1 MSAVDDILGAMP
13 ADQISQQV
21 GASPD
26 EVRTAAAAVLPALL
40 GGLQANAGDP
50 SGAGSIL
57 QALGQHDDDL
67 LTGGADLS
75 AIDEQDGT
83 AIASHIFGDQE
94 DEVVNRLGGLPAVGR
109 LGRRRRPRAG
119 SCCRS
124 SPRWCSPGWPTACS
138 RVGAAGSAEA
148 PRARRPTPRPRS
160 RAAVVAA
167 LPARSTTCC
176 ATCSAARP
184 VGRRRPVGLVGRWRV
199 SGRLRP
205 RQHHRG
211 RARRHP
217 RWRASLTG
225 FPTVSGR
232 QEAARCRRAQD
243 ATADPRRRAA
253 HHAVSAGMPR

>member
-83 AIASHIFGDQE
+83 AIAGHIFGDQE
-94 DEVVNRLGGLPAVGR
+94 DEVVNRLGGLPAVGGSGAGGALVR
-109 LGRRRRPRAG
+109 KLLPILAPMVLSWLANRVLKGGGGGLGGGTAGAPGRQLALAPGRRWRQRSRLARRH
-119 SCCRS
+119 
-124 SPRWCSPGWPTACS
+124 
-138 RVGAAGSAEA
+138 AAR
-148 PRARRPTPRPRS
+148 RARERDRW
-160 RAAVVAA
+160 VVGDA
-167 LPARSTTCC
+167 
-176 ATCSAARP
+176 
-184 VGRRRPVGLVGRWRV
+184 VGLVGRWRV

-205 RQHHRG
+205 RQHHR
-211 RARRHP
+211 
-217 RWRASLTG
+217 
-225 FPTVSGR
+225 
-232 QEAARCRRAQD
+232 
-243 ATADPRRRAA
+243 
-253 HHAVSAGMPR
+253 

>member
-94 DEVVNRLGGLPAVGR
+94 DEVVNRLGGLPAVGGSGAGGALVR
-109 LGRRRRPRAG
+109 KLLPILAPMVLSWLANKVLKGGGGIGGGTAGAQADTSPSLPGGGGGSTPGSLDDMLRDVLGSATGGSSATPSGSSAGGGSAAGFDPGSIIGDVLGGILGGGRR
-119 SCCRS
+119 
-124 SPRWCSPGWPTACS
+124 
-138 RVGAAGSAEA
+138 
-148 PRARRPTPRPRS
+148 
-160 RAAVVAA
+160 
-167 LPARSTTCC
+167 
-176 ATCSAARP
+176 
-184 VGRRRPVGLVGRWRV
+184 
-199 SGRLRP
+199 
-205 RQHHRG
+205 
-211 RARRHP
+211 
-217 RWRASLTG
+217 
-225 FPTVSGR
+225 
-232 QEAARCRRAQD
+232 
-243 ATADPRRRAA
+243 
-253 HHAVSAGMPR
+253 

>member
-94 DEVVNRLGGLPAVGR
+94 DEVVNRLGGLPAVGGSGAGGALVR
-109 LGRRRRPRAG
+109 KLLPILAPMVLSWLANRVLKGGGGGLGGGTAAAQPDTSPSPSLPGGGGGSTPGSLDDMLRDVLGIATGGGSSTPSGSSAGGGSAGGFDPGSIIGDVLGGILGGGRR
-119 SCCRS
+119 
-124 SPRWCSPGWPTACS
+124 
-138 RVGAAGSAEA
+138 
-148 PRARRPTPRPRS
+148 
-160 RAAVVAA
+160 
-167 LPARSTTCC
+167 
-176 ATCSAARP
+176 
-184 VGRRRPVGLVGRWRV
+184 
-199 SGRLRP
+199 
-205 RQHHRG
+205 
-211 RARRHP
+211 
-217 RWRASLTG
+217 
-225 FPTVSGR
+225 
-232 QEAARCRRAQD
+232 
-243 ATADPRRRAA
+243 
-253 HHAVSAGMPR
+253 

>member
-83 AIASHIFGDQE
+83 AIAGHIFGDQQ
-94 DEVVNRLGGLPAVGR
+94 DEVVNRLGGLPAVGGSGR
-109 LGRRRRPRAG
+109 GGALVRKLLPILAPMVLSWLANRVLKGGGGGLGGGTASAQPGRHRAVAAGRRWRQHPGLARRHAARRARQRD
-119 SCCRS
+119 RS
-124 SPRWCSPGWPTACS
+124 
-138 RVGAAGSAEA
+138 AAA
-148 PRARRPTPRPRS
+148 PRARRPAAGRRPGSTP
-160 RAAVVAA
+160 AA
-167 LPARSTTCC
+167 SS
-176 ATCSAARP
+176 ATCSAASSAA
-184 VGRRRPVGLVGRWRV
+184 GRR
-199 SGRLRP
+199 
-205 RQHHRG
+205 
-211 RARRHP
+211 
-217 RWRASLTG
+217 
-225 FPTVSGR
+225 
-232 QEAARCRRAQD
+232 
-243 ATADPRRRAA
+243 
-253 HHAVSAGMPR
+253 

>member
-94 DEVVNRLGGLPAVGR
+94 DEVVNRLGGLPAVGGSGVGGALVKKLLPILAPMVLSWLANR
-109 LGRRRRPRAG
+109 VLKGGGGGLGGGTAGAQADTSPSLPGGGGGSAPGSLDDMLRDVLGSATGGASATPSGSSTGGGSAAGFDPGSIIGDVLGGILGGGRR
-119 SCCRS
+119 
-124 SPRWCSPGWPTACS
+124 
-138 RVGAAGSAEA
+138 
-148 PRARRPTPRPRS
+148 
-160 RAAVVAA
+160 
-167 LPARSTTCC
+167 
-176 ATCSAARP
+176 
-184 VGRRRPVGLVGRWRV
+184 
-199 SGRLRP
+199 
-205 RQHHRG
+205 
-211 RARRHP
+211 
-217 RWRASLTG
+217 
-225 FPTVSGR
+225 
-232 QEAARCRRAQD
+232 
-243 ATADPRRRAA
+243 
-253 HHAVSAGMPR
+253 

>member
-67 LTGGADLS
+67 LAGGADLS

-94 DEVVNRLGGLPAVGR
+94 DEVVNRLGGLPAVGGSGAGGALVKKLLPILAPMVLSWLANKVLKGGGGGIGGATAGAQADTSPSLPGGGGGSTPGSLDDMLR
-109 LGRRRRPRAG
+109 DVLGSATGGSSATPSGSSAGGGSAAGFDPGSIIGDVLGGILGGGRR
-119 SCCRS
+119 
-124 SPRWCSPGWPTACS
+124 
-138 RVGAAGSAEA
+138 
-148 PRARRPTPRPRS
+148 
-160 RAAVVAA
+160 
-167 LPARSTTCC
+167 
-176 ATCSAARP
+176 
-184 VGRRRPVGLVGRWRV
+184 
-199 SGRLRP
+199 
-205 RQHHRG
+205 
-211 RARRHP
+211 
-217 RWRASLTG
+217 
-225 FPTVSGR
+225 
-232 QEAARCRRAQD
+232 
-243 ATADPRRRAA
+243 
-253 HHAVSAGMPR
+253 

>member
-94 DEVVNRLGGLPAVGR
+94 DEVVNRLGGLPAVGGSGAGGALVR
-109 LGRRRRPRAG
+109 KLLPILAPMVLSWLANRVLKGGGGGLGGGTAAAQPDTSPSPSLPGGGGSTPGSLDDMLRDVLGSATGGGSSTPSGSSAGGGSAAVFDPGSIIGDVLGGILGGGRR
-119 SCCRS
+119 
-124 SPRWCSPGWPTACS
+124 
-138 RVGAAGSAEA
+138 
-148 PRARRPTPRPRS
+148 
-160 RAAVVAA
+160 
-167 LPARSTTCC
+167 
-176 ATCSAARP
+176 
-184 VGRRRPVGLVGRWRV
+184 
-199 SGRLRP
+199 
-205 RQHHRG
+205 
-211 RARRHP
+211 
-217 RWRASLTG
+217 
-225 FPTVSGR
+225 
-232 QEAARCRRAQD
+232 
-243 ATADPRRRAA
+243 
-253 HHAVSAGMPR
+253 